1 MPTHFTEDVIH
12 IIKNIPKGR
21 VLTYGLIAKLAGNPR
36 AARQVSWV
44 LHSSSKKYNLPW
56 HRVISSNGKLS
67 MKSDE
72 DKQYHKKL
80 LELEGIKFSDEFKIE
95 LKKYLW
101 DIESIKNI

>member
-1 MPTHFTEDVIH
+1 
-12 IIKNIPKGR
+12 
-21 VLTYGLIAKLAGNPR
+21 
-36 AARQVSWV
+36 
-44 LHSSSKKYNLPW
+44 
-56 HRVISSNGKLS
+56 

>member
-1 MPTHFTEDVIH
+1 MPTEFTQNVIH

-21 VLTYGLIAKLAGNPR
+21 VLTYGFIAKLAGKPR

-44 LHSSSKKYNLPW
+44 LHSSSKRYHLPW

-67 MKSDE
+67 MKSIE

-80 LELEGIKFSDEFKIE
+80 LELEGVKFPKEYQID
-95 LKKYLW
+95 LKKYFW
-101 DIESIKNI
+101 NIDSIENI